1 MNNIEAS
8 KILAVLSATYPRNI
22 CKDDAAALIRL
33 WTSIFSDYSYSDVG
47 AAVLEFIKRDTK
59 GFMPV
64 PGQIL
69 EIVESIELRRLG
81 AMVENRFIELLAQN
95 NYELQGGDFING

>member
-1 MNNIEAS
+1 MNTIEAS

-22 CKDDAAALIRL
+22 CDDDAAALIRL
-33 WTSIFSDYSYSDVG
+33 WTKVFEDVPYSDVG
-47 AAVLEFIKRDTK
+47 AAVMEFIKNDTK

-69 EIVESIELRRLG
+69 EIVKGFEVRDFGKL
-81 AMVENRFIELLAQN
+81 VERQFINLLAQN
-95 NYELQGGDFING
+95 SYELKGGEMLHG